1 MALCLHCNEDKE
13 FFISVNRQNIYLLYQ
28 KKWTTEGGNRQTMTI
43 IKHDRLF
50 PNYKVQQDGGAEE
63 QTLKGVKLY
72 TGMRIVQGIFA
83 WLIGRAGIC
92 KIEGK
97 AKFYNTK
104 SMEKFMN
111 DAHSFPKNH
120 LPTKKEL
127 DNFIESTI
135 EKLNSREKNLG
146 VIEPLNR
153 VDTISWDPMEALSLP
168 IQTQFETIVE
178 LLDEAGLSLKIEK
191 KLANQQMV
199 LEGIPLHISNKN
211 GADSVLISQTA
222 LMAICIRF
230 FNRIE
235 RGSAIIETIEQV
247 IKKNLIDEITEFLNG
262 ILSIAH
268 DETAQKL
275 CAIKSLSLQSIEI
288 ASENID
294 NYFEIEVDGLSE
306 NSGADTDF
314 SRELDFRWPS
324 VCRSKEVATIAAI
337 LSDINSST
345 ERNALLGTP
354 KEITNKNFI
363 YSFDKRACLEAFTQI
378 GIPLDIYQKIEK
390 QSNQKETI
398 EFKVSDIEIFKEY
411 VSSIPKIHLPAVKT
425 GIQAFKGVPQKK
437 EIQTILKKNSTSI
450 EVSDARALV
459 SYMRLNLAQIGDD
472 PFVQSVDAFIN
483 KLSKVDRSLL
493 SRMATDDADP
503 FSQNKSYIGHF
514 SSKSLLE

>member
-1 MALCLHCNEDKE
+1 
-13 FFISVNRQNIYLLYQ
+13 
-28 KKWTTEGGNRQTMTI
+28 MTI

-398 EFKVSDIEIFKEY
+398 EFES
-411 VSSIPKIHLPAVKT
+411 
-425 GIQAFKGVPQKK
+425 IQAFKGVPQKK

>member
-1 MALCLHCNEDKE
+1 
-13 FFISVNRQNIYLLYQ
+13 
-28 KKWTTEGGNRQTMTI
+28 MTI

-50 PNYKVQQDGGAEE
+50 PDYKVQQDGGAEE

-72 TGMRIVQGIFA
+72 TGMRIVQGVFA

-135 EKLNSREKNLG
+135 EKLNSRKKNLG
-146 VIEPLNR
+146 VIEALNRVDTISNR

-168 IQTQFETIVE
+168 IQTQFKTVVE
-178 LLDEAGLSLKIEK
+178 LLDEAGLSLKIEE
-191 KLANQQMV
+191 KLENQQMV

-211 GADSVLISQTA
+211 GTDSVLISQTA

-235 RGSAIIETIEQV
+235 GGSAIIEKIEQV
-247 IKKNLIDEITEFLNG
+247 IKKSPREEITEFLNV
-262 ILSIAH
+262 ILSIAD

-275 CAIKSLSLQSIEI
+275 CAIKSLSLESIEI

-314 SRELDFRWPS
+314 SREFNFRSPS
-324 VCRSKEVATIAAI
+324 VCRSKEVTTIAAI

-345 ERNALLGTP
+345 ERNALLGTA

-378 GIPLDIYQKIEK
+378 GIPLDIYQEIEK

-411 VSSIPKIHLPAVKT
+411 VSSIPKVHLPTVKT

-459 SYMRLNLAQIGDD
+459 IYMRLNFVQIADD
-472 PFVQSVDAFIN
+472 PFVQSVDTFIN
-483 KLSKVDRSLL
+483 KLSQVDRSLL
-493 SRMATDDADP
+493 SRMANDDADP
-503 FSQNKSYIGHF
+503 FSQNKNYIGYF
-514 SSKSLLE
+514 FSKSRLE